1 METRV
6 DKKYDLEDRTAKFSD
21 EIIEFS
27 RGIKK
32 DIINTPLISQLV
44 RSATSIGANYCEANG
59 ASSKNDFRNKVFIC
73 KKEARETKYW
83 LERIA
88 KANPELKPEDI
99 ARKKEELIKSMNPD
113 RKDLFV
119 DYITF

>member
-73 KKEARETKYW
+73 KKEAKETLYW
-83 LERIA
+83 LELLSNTLDDDKQKESCRKLWQEAKELSMIFATIA
-88 KANPELKPEDI
+88 SKT
-99 ARKKEELIKSMNPD
+99 
-113 RKDLFV
+113 V
-119 DYITF
+119 